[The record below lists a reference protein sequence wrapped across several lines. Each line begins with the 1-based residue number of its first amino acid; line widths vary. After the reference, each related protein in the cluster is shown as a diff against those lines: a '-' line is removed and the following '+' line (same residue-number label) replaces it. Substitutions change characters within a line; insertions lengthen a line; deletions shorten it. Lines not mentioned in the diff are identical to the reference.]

1 VSDGDDVPGQKPR
14 PSKDLNPGDVVD
26 FKIDAQKYVIVDV
39 KLIAHAK

>member
-14 PSKDLNPGDVVD
+14 PSKDPGDVVD